1 MQVYNQ
7 QSISMWD
14 HFSEYEAPP
23 MASLKGTYPVAIDL
37 RLKTSTYYGTTLATQ
52 RTSGFI
58 LNPLTAE
65 ATTLQSWCIA
75 NTNKIKYLPSM
86 AAMKPLM
93 LASATSS
100 SSDPVKIINPPT
112 LVEKL
117 QTQLINIQGIARVVN
132 FNQCFYYL
140 ACSLCNKASN
150 AYQNEDLW
158 CNYCAKKVAP
168 LIRSKTQHEQL
179 KLQSFL
185 KLLINITSTAPGESL
200 PTELL
205 HKLSEPKNSSITLR
219 AYMYT
224 YVGISQLR
232 FTVHSMSIESTS
244 EKLKNTAEIL
254 ALPPPT
260 PAKKENTHHQ
270 HLKIQLKPIQARN
283 KSLTAMSK
291 PDLICSRTISICF

>member
-168 LIRSKTQHEQL
+168 LIR
-179 KLQSFL
+179 
-185 KLLINITSTAPGESL
+185 
-200 PTELL
+200 
-205 HKLSEPKNSSITLR
+205 
-219 AYMYT
+219 
-224 YVGISQLR
+224 